1 MLKKNFLKLTRK
13 SYRRKLILFGAAIF
27 MSLALTATGFAAWV
41 LSNDAKKEQSGSVEV
56 GAVTETSIELSDIKF
71 DKVIPGNEN
80 SGDVKTFYFEPLA
93 TDNAGRVRY
102 DSETGLSEDLNINI
116 YFSITNYQIV
126 GDFYVE
132 FLIPS
137 TIQEAINQGYIALKG
152 ETYQN
157 LGEQEIDGVK
167 YNVYK
172 YNIGNAI
179 SANGSTSDGVV
190 SYTYSNAND
199 VEVVNITMT
208 LEFTW
213 GTKFGATEDAVGL
226 NPGLYFD
233 THETGKE
240 VDFADVK
247 DTLNTMKALM
257 HGIAPEDYIDLSE
270 EQQKAM
276 ADQHPMKNY
285 KVIVYAT
292 VA

>member
-41 LSNDAKKEQSGSVEV
+41 LSNDAQKDQSGSVEV
-56 GAVTETSIELSDIKF
+56 GAVTETSIELSDITF
-71 DKVIPGNEN
+71 DKDSSQNDI
-80 SGDVKTFYFEPLA
+80 KTFYFEPLA

-102 DSETGLSEDLNINI
+102 DTETGLSEDLNINI

-132 FLIPS
+132 FLLPS
-137 TIQEAINQGYIALKG
+137 TIQDAIDEGYIALKG

-157 LGEQEIDGVK
+157 LGEQEIEGVK

-190 SYTYSNAND
+190 SYTYSNAGG

-213 GTKFGATEDAVGL
+213 GTKFGATAEAVGL
-226 NPGLYFD
+226 NPGIYFD
-233 THETGKE
+233 THETGKNVEFAE
-240 VDFADVK
+240 VK
-247 DTLNTMKALM
+247 NTLNTMKALM
-257 HGIAPEDYIDLSE
+257 HGIAPEDYINLTE
-270 EQQKAM
+270 EQQEQLA
-276 ADQHPMKNY
+276 AQNPMKNY